1 MKEVFETPEL
11 EIIRFSPSDVIAT
24 SGPDVDD
31 KGSEDQQITTVA
43 ITGETAMDA
52 FCDAEHE

>member
-11 EIIRFSPSDVIAT
+11 EIIRFSPGDVIAT
-24 SGPDVDD
+24 SIGD
-31 KGSEDQQITTVA
+31 GASEDQQITTAV
-43 ITGETAMDA
+43 ITGATAMDT